1 VDVVAILE
9 LRRDR
14 SVAGATHV
22 LLERFA
28 EPTLRLKWP
37 ASTVLRGALL
47 DGRPAQP
54 MVADGWIA
62 FALPSEP
69 VPHRVALHWE
79 IRANSSLWALSRV
92 REDLPVPADGLV
104 SSILLSVVAPPGFRL
119 WAPAHFTPLDPPT
132 FAGLCDAIQSADH
145 ASPGGQIAGVIG
157 IASAQAAP
165 ESPLIGRLVVGP
177 TDATL
182 SAWAIDTFW
191 LRLPLGAA
199 IFALIALAAAH
210 PFAARAGGWLLDRTA
225 LTVALVGLTW
235 WFCLAPLA
243 VGPLL
248 LVIALVLL
256 IVELR
261 RRQPS
266 TSRGLPSTLQL
277 PTKVDVR

>member
-1 VDVVAILE
+1 M
-9 LRRDR
+9 
-14 SVAGATHV
+14 AGATHV

-47 DGRPAQP
+47 DGRPARP

-69 VPHRVALHWE
+69 IPHRIALYWE
-79 IRANSSLWALSRV
+79 SRANSSLWALSRV

-132 FAGLCDAIQSADH
+132 FAGLCDAIQSSDH
-145 ASPGGQIAGVIG
+145 TSPAGQIAGVTR

-165 ESPLIGRLVVGP
+165 ESPLMGRLGVGP

-191 LRLPLGAA
+191 LRLPLAAA
-199 IFALIALAAAH
+199 IFALIGLAAAH
-210 PFAARAGGWLLDRTA
+210 PFAARAGGWLLDRAA
-225 LTVALVGLTW
+225 LTVALIGLTW

-248 LVIALVLL
+248 LVIALAML
-256 IVELR
+256 IVERR

-266 TSRGLPSTLQL
+266 NSRGLPSTLQL
-277 PTKVDVR
+277 PSKVDVR